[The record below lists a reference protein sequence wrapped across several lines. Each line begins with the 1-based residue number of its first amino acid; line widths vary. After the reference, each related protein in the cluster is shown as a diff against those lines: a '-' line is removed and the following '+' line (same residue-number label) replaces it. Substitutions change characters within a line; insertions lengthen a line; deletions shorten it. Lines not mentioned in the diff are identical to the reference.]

1 MESLFKILSRMT
13 GMQKIGTARC
23 FIVMPLLLLSFM
35 LSSSLLMLLAPI
47 VLPWCFYIAFG
58 HGRSSH
64 NLQATNGFQQ
74 AATKPV
80 FLGMTPKLWYI
91 TAAVA
96 GVVMIVGVM
105 AMSPEDISAGAPS
118 ALYFATFSSFF
129 CCGFLTRVGLRMG
142 WSSVTECEPG
152 TDPAQVIRL
161 VNPEA
166 VKRQQLIYTLAG
178 LLVLLGALSSL
189 STSFPLWANGSGN
202 SSALTPEEQG
212 LRNALGN

>member
-1 MESLFKILSRMT
+1 MEPLSKILSQMN
-13 GMQKIGTARC
+13 GMQKLGVARG
-23 FIVMPLLLLSFM
+23 FIVIPLLLLSFI
-35 LSSSLLMLLAPI
+35 LSSSFWMFLAPV
-47 VLPWCFYIAFG
+47 VLPWCLYMAYN
-58 HGRSSH
+58 HGSNSH
-64 NLQATNGFQQ
+64 SLQAVNGFQR
-74 AATKPV
+74 TVTNPV
-80 FLGMTPKLWYI
+80 FLGMTTKLWYI
-91 TAAVA
+91 VAVIA
-96 GVVMIVGVM
+96 GIVMIGGVM
-105 AMSPEDISAGAPS
+105 VLYPDDNSTGATA

-152 TDPAQVIRL
+152 TDAAQIVRL

-178 LLVLLGALSSL
+178 LVVLIGALSSL
-189 STSFPLWANGSGN
+189 STSFPLWANGSAS